1 MNLSK
6 QNQPPCKNHLI
17 LLLIM
22 KDGKMKEIGICGG
35 MLVGAMVC
43 LSLTFE
49 RLLFNFLYWKVRFCS
64 VETLRRE
71 YFTEETLPVQ
81 FRD

>member
-17 LLLIM
+17 LLLI
-22 KDGKMKEIGICGG
+22 MKEIGICGG